1 MCSPC
6 NLGFKGGKGK
16 GGLLL
21 RESEV
26 QKTEW
31 FLLLRKSAVGVG

>member
-6 NLGFKGGKGK
+6 NLGFE